1 MGILEVQGLSKAFGD
16 LQVLSKVDLSVREG
30 ERIAIIGGSGCGKSV
45 FLRCL
50 NLLEVPDAGS
60 ITIGGQE
67 ITAPGADVDT
77 IRRQMGMVFQKFH
90 LFSHYNVLDNLCL
103 APTML
108 LGMER
113 KEAEEKAMGLLNQ
126 VGLAAKARVLPGVLS
141 GGQQQRI
148 AICRSLMMD
157 PKVLLLDEPTSALD
171 PTMVAEVLA
180 VIRMLAK
187 QGLTMLIVTH
197 EMKFAQ
203 EVSDRILFFADRGIY
218 EQGTPKEIFEQPRRD
233 KTIAFIRKHTFFS
246 YEITRRSEFDLMQL
260 QGGIWNFAEKY
271 GIGASMAYQL
281 QLSGEELIYEFWRG
295 SFNDGEVVEL
305 RLDITYA
312 QAMDRIVVEVVSGGA
327 AYDPFI
333 AESEDDSEEM
343 EHMGITLLKK
353 RAAGFSYAY
362 EEGKNRVRVEFI
374 ENR

>member
-1 MGILEVQGLSKAFGD
+1 
-16 LQVLSKVDLSVREG
+16 
-30 ERIAIIGGSGCGKSV
+30 
-45 FLRCL
+45 
-50 NLLEVPDAGS
+50 
-60 ITIGGQE
+60 
-67 ITAPGADVDT
+67 
-77 IRRQMGMVFQKFH
+77 
-90 LFSHYNVLDNLCL
+90 
-103 APTML
+103 
-108 LGMER
+108 
-113 KEAEEKAMGLLNQ
+113 
-126 VGLAAKARVLPGVLS
+126 
-141 GGQQQRI
+141 
-148 AICRSLMMD
+148 
-157 PKVLLLDEPTSALD
+157 
-171 PTMVAEVLA
+171 
-180 VIRMLAK
+180 
-187 QGLTMLIVTH
+187 MLIVTH

>member
-77 IRRQMGMVFQKFH
+77 IRCQMGMVFQKFH

-271 GIGASMAYQL
+271 GIAASMAYQL